1 MGLASLRVRHF
12 DPNTTQS
19 KMLSYLCQH
28 TTFEQL
34 KQKLLVLNPP
44 PRRDPKYQTGVLLP
58 LIEVAPGRSGIHTVK
73 MGEDL
78 AAVNTQKRFLH
89 PEVRVARVEVMDL
102 VCDALGIPKTRRS
115 YSALGGLTWSFGQV
129 CFALNRVFHYAS
141 NGGYFVCSRKRVY

>member
-28 TTFEQL
+28 TMFEQL
-34 KQKLLVLNPP
+34 KQKISVLNPP
-44 PRRDPKYQTGVLLP
+44 LRRDPKYQTGVLLP
-58 LIEVAPGRSGIHTVK
+58 LLEVAPGRGGTHHIVQ

-89 PEVRVARVEVMDL
+89 P
-102 VCDALGIPKTRRS
+102 T
-115 YSALGGLTWSFGQV
+115 
-129 CFALNRVFHYAS
+129 
-141 NGGYFVCSRKRVY
+141 